1 MVVVGAAFLVRT
13 KGGEENMGS
22 GYFGRRKTQMDE
34 RKIKKGEA
42 SKKYRA
48 VRAAVEITDGSESD
62 PALRTRWF
70 GRSLLCSV

>member
-1 MVVVGAAFLVRT
+1 MQVFLVQDKRGN
-13 KGGEENMGS
+13 KRGEENMGS
-22 GYFGRRKTQMDE
+22 GDFGRKKIQMDE
-34 RKIKKGEA
+34 RKIKKGKG

-62 PALRTRWF
+62 PALRRRWF